1 MSDDITFCANWNCK
15 VTRCRRNRANVKH
28 RELLHSY
35 AWLEGMELCPDFQ
48 KKNNSEVKK
57 YERTA

>member
-35 AWLEGMELCPDFQ
+35 AWLEGTELCPDFPN
-48 KKNNSEVKK
+48 KNKEVKK
-57 YERTA
+57 SERTT

>member
-1 MSDDITFCANWNCK
+1 MSEDMTYCANWDCK

-35 AWLEGMELCPDFQ
+35 AWLEGTEFCPDIP
-48 KKNNSEVKK
+48 SEKEVIKI
-57 YERTA
+57 E

>member
-1 MSDDITFCANWNCK
+1 MSDDITFCANWNYK

-35 AWLEGMELCPDFQ
+35 AWLEGTELCPDFQ

-57 YERTA
+57 YERTT